1 MDLSARLNMV
11 AAMVKPCDFLA
22 DIGTD
27 HAYLPI
33 YLYKKGVIKYAVA
46 ADISK
51 GSCDKAKGNINLHG
65 LNNYID
71 VRCGNGLEV
80 IRENEQ
86 PDVIVIAGM
95 GGMLAIDVLNSG
107 KCTGS
112 AAQLVLQVQR
122 DIDKVRRY
130 IHSIGYKI
138 EAEDILKEDGKIYT
152 AISAVK
158 GKDAVYTEGDYYFGK
173 LLIESKNPILK
184 EYIEFEHNKLNRVL
198 SSLNGKNTEEINARR
213 RELGRMIDIQEEVL
227 KCL

>member
-33 YLYKKGVIKYAVA
+33 YLYKKGVIKCAVA

-51 GSCDKAKGNINLHG
+51 GSCDKAKENINLHG

-71 VRCGNGLEV
+71 VRCGNGLDV
-80 IRENEQ
+80 IKENEQ

-158 GKDAVYTEGDYYFGK
+158 GKDTVYTEGDYYFGK

-198 SSLNGKNTEEINARR
+198 SSLNDKNTEEINVRR